1 MANGRPAPKF
11 QTQTRTISTLEV
23 SGPVYDE
30 IAAKL
35 RKADYFHV
43 FLDDGT
49 IDMNGIGLV
58 RLALRQAKPSV

>member
-1 MANGRPAPKF
+1 MANGRPDHPRGS
-11 QTQTRTISTLEV
+11 THTIATLEV

-49 IDMNGIGLV
+49 IDMSGIGLV
-58 RLALRQAKPSV
+58 RLERKKKPGA

>member
-1 MANGRPAPKF
+1 MANGRPELR
-11 QTQTRTISTLEV
+11 QTRTIATLEV
-23 SGPVYDE
+23 SAPVYDE

-49 IDMNGIGLV
+49 IDMSGIGLV
-58 RLALRQAKPSV
+58 RLERKKKPGA